1 MSYKNWITSC
11 FCKCKLII
19 LLLCLGFS
27 APVIAQVSGGSFIG
41 RITDP
46 SGAVLI
52 NAQVVIK
59 NTATGVATSVSTNSA
74 GMYSVPGLI
83 PGIYEISVTAQGF
96 SGSTRTGVTLTV
108 GAQEAI
114 NFTLQIGATQ
124 QQVIVTTAAPMI
136 ETTNSTIGAVVNQA
150 SVQQLPLNGRS
161 WTDLA
166 SLQPGVNAIHYQP
179 DFSAGS
185 DRGNRGFGSQVT
197 ISGTRPQMNNYLLD
211 GVSLNDYANGA
222 PGNVM
227 GGDLGVDAIQEFS
240 VLTTNYSPQ
249 YGNTAGGVVNAV
261 TRSGTNSFHGG
272 VYEFIRND
280 KLDAANYFEQG
291 VRSPFRRNQFGGDI
305 GGPIRRNKTFFFAD
319 YEGIRQAEG
328 IAQVDTVPSLFAR
341 SQVTNPDV
349 ANFLAIFP
357 KPNQNCASTA
367 LACKYS
373 FSGNQIV
380 NENYVTTR
388 LDQTFSSKDT
398 LYGVFTYDRTPY
410 DAPDAFNNQ
419 LIGNLTDRQ
428 IAAMQEAHVFSPT
441 LINALRGG
449 YSHEK
454 VNDSTSVSAINP
466 ATKSLGLGTFPGET
480 AAQVQVA
487 GLTGSP
493 AGFNGQPHYVY
504 DWTDYQVY
512 DDINILRGTHNIK
525 VGGNY
530 ERELLQWTTVTDPSG
545 VWHFSSV
552 QSFLA
557 GNASKFQGGVPGN
570 LTPRNLR
577 QSISGLYF
585 EDDWQAKPRLTFNIG
600 ARYEVATI
608 PIDTNGK
615 LVNLYHMGDQ
625 YPVCGTYLPPY
636 CNTVGKIFSTNPTLY
651 NLEPRFG
658 FAWSPLKS
666 DKMSVRAGAGMFDVL
681 PLPNQLLLTEGQAAP
696 FFKYTILKNGISF
709 YHGIP
714 PIDQLPNNS
723 LRAVYMTPNPGL
735 SYLYQYNLSIQYQLA
750 PSLAMLVAYVGSNG
764 FQMPFRVDNI
774 NGTLPSPTNAGGG
787 LIFPNVDALGNLWNP
802 ALGCNQTDPNGS
814 DPDACVS
821 PTMVNPHYGT
831 VRGMIYDGRS
841 NFNSLEVGVTKRMS
855 HGLQLQ
861 GSFTWGR
868 SLDTSSATIAGDQF
882 GNSISSLPW
891 YDMRH
896 TWAPSDFNVDR
907 NLVVSALYDVPGPNS
922 GFAPARWI
930 ANGWELGGI
939 VTAQDGVPFTAT
951 WGTGSDPSNSLSGD
965 DYAYPEVLGNKS
977 GCSGS
982 LVNPGNANNYIK
994 TDCFS
999 VPTAPDQAYWNANC
1013 MQVPPSLGAPVNQT
1027 PGLPSL
1033 ACFNL
1038 MGNVR
1043 RNFQYGP
1050 GIGNLDF
1057 SVYKNN
1063 RIPRISERFN
1073 VQFRAEAF
1081 NVTNHP
1087 DFAGPDTYDANNDLF
1102 DGTGASL
1109 APSAG
1114 GNGGQLVRTTVPQRE
1129 IQFAVKVEF

>member
-1 MSYKNWITSC
+1 MSSIRRIAGSHCN
-11 FCKCKLII
+11 CKPI
-19 LLLCLGFS
+19 LLLLCIWICVPLG
-27 APVIAQVSGGSFIG
+27 AQVSGGSFVG
-41 RITDP
+41 RVTDP
-46 SGAVLI
+46 SGAVLV
-52 NAQVVIK
+52 NANVLIK

-83 PGIYEISVTAQGF
+83 PGIYEISVTAPGF
-96 SGSTRTGVTLTV
+96 SSSTRTGVTLTV

-114 NFTLQIGATQ
+114 NFTLQIGSTQ

-166 SLQPGVNAIHYQP
+166 ALQPGVNAIHYQP

-222 PGNVM
+222 PGNVT
-227 GGDLGVDAIQEFS
+227 GGDMGVDAIQEFS

-261 TRSGTNSFHGG
+261 TRSGTNRFHGG
-272 VYEFIRND
+272 AYEFIRND

-291 VRSPFRRNQFGGDI
+291 VRSPFKRNQFGGDL

-319 YEGIRQAEG
+319 YEGMRQAQG
-328 IAQVDTVPSLFAR
+328 IAQVDRVPSPYAR

-349 ANFLAIFP
+349 LAYLPLFPTANQP
-357 KPNQNCASTA
+357 CSSTA
-367 LACKYS
+367 LSCKYA

-380 NENYVTTR
+380 NEDFVTAR
-388 LDQTFSSKDT
+388 MDQTFSSKDS

-410 DAPDAFNNQ
+410 TSPDAFNNS

-428 IAAMQEAHVFSPT
+428 IAAVQEAHVFSPT
-441 LINALRGG
+441 LINAMRGG
-449 YSHEK
+449 YNHEK

-466 ATKSLGLGTFPGET
+466 AAKDLGLGTFPGET
-480 AAQVQVA
+480 ASQILVTGLSNMPA
-487 GLTGSP
+487 GL
-493 AGFNGQPHYVY
+493 NGQPHYLY

-512 DDINILRGTHNIK
+512 DDINVLRGTHNIK
-525 VGGNY
+525 IGGNY
-530 ERELLQWTTVTDPSG
+530 ERELLDWTTDTDPSG
-545 VWHFSSV
+545 KWYFGSV
-552 QSFLA
+552 SAFVA
-557 GNASKFQGGVPGN
+557 ATPSKFQGGVPGN

-585 EDDWQAKPRLTFNIG
+585 QDDWQAKQRLTLNLG
-600 ARYEVATI
+600 VRYEVATI
-608 PIDTNGK
+608 PTEANGK
-615 LVNLYHMGDQ
+615 FVNLYHIGDQ

-636 CNTVGKIFSTNPTLY
+636 CNAVGKIFNSNPTMY
-651 NLEPRFG
+651 NLEPRLG
-658 FAWSPLKS
+658 FAWSPLKN
-666 DKMSVRAGAGMFDVL
+666 DKMSVRGGVGMFDVL

-696 FFKYTILKNGISF
+696 FFKYTVLKKGVTF
-709 YHGIP
+709 YKGIP

-723 LRAVYMTPNPGL
+723 LRSVYMTPNPGL
-735 SYLYQYNLSIQYQLA
+735 SYLFQYNLSIQYQLA
-750 PSLAMLVAYVGSNG
+750 PSLAMMVAYVGSNG
-764 FQMPFRVDNI
+764 FQMPFRVDNVV
-774 NGTLPSPTNAGGG
+774 GTIPSATNAGGG
-787 LIFPNVDALGNLWNP
+787 FIFSQVDALGNLWNP
-802 ALGCNQTDPNGS
+802 GVGCTQTDPHGT
-814 DPDACVS
+814 DPAGCVG
-821 PTMVNPHYGT
+821 PTVTNPYYAT
-831 VRGMIYDGRS
+831 VRAMIYDGRS
-841 NFNSLEVGVTKRMS
+841 NYNGMEVGVTKRMS

-861 GSFTWGR
+861 TSFTWGR

-891 YDMRH
+891 WNMRH
-896 TWAPSDFNVDR
+896 TWAPSDFNVKR
-907 NLVVSALYDVPGPNS
+907 NLVVSALYDVPGPKS
-922 GFAPARWI
+922 GFGVARWA

-939 VTAQDGVPFTAT
+939 ATVQDGVPFTMN
-951 WGTGSDPSNSLSGD
+951 WGTGADPSNSLSGD
-965 DYAYPEVLGNKS
+965 DYAYAEILKNAP
-977 GCSGS
+977 GCGGS
-982 LVNPGNANNYIK
+982 LVNPGNPNNYVK
-994 TDCFS
+994 TNCFS
-999 VPTAPDQAYWNANC
+999 VPTASDQGYWNANC
-1013 MQVPPSLGAPVNQT
+1013 SPAPPSLGMPVNQASW
-1027 PGLPSL
+1027 LPSL

-1038 MGNVR
+1038 MGNAG

-1050 GIGNLDF
+1050 GIGSLDF
-1057 SVYKNN
+1057 SLYKNN
-1063 RIPRISERFN
+1063 HIPRISERFN

-1087 DFAGPDTYDANNDLF
+1087 DFNGPDHYDGNADLF
-1102 DGTGASL
+1102 DGSGKSL
-1109 APSAG
+1109 APSTG
-1114 GNGGQLVRTTVPQRE
+1114 GNGGELVRTTVPQRE